1 YCSYGLEF
9 HIFDIPSDKVWWGPE
24 TESGRCKDL
33 MDAEDTITTLMLDH
47 IKVVDA
53 ELAYTVD
60 HCEESVGVFMSEG
73 YEGTI
78 MRNFC
83 GKYEYGQRTSEALKW
98 KKFNDAE
105 VKVIDVEKDK
115 NDEGVLICVDKEGI
129 VVKMKMK
136 GTHEERSYDRMQE
149 MIGKFVTFKYQSRT
163 EDNNYQFPVG
173 ICVRNVDP
181 DTWEVLE

>member
-1 YCSYGLEF
+1 M
-9 HIFDIPSDKVWWGPE
+9 WWDPE

-33 MDAEDTITTLMLDH
+33 MDAEDTVTTLMLDH

-60 HCEESVGVFMSEG
+60 HCEESVGIFMSEG

-98 KKFNDAE
+98 KKFND
-105 VKVIDVEKDK
+105 
-115 NDEGVLICVDKEGI
+115 
-129 VVKMKMK
+129 
-136 GTHEERSYDRMQE
+136 
-149 MIGKFVTFKYQSRT
+149 
-163 EDNNYQFPVG
+163 
-173 ICVRNVDP
+173 
-181 DTWEVLE
+181 